1 MQLSR
6 ATGAVVQGCAGYYCW
21 IVLSLIAGA
30 GYRVEQWGGKWDG
43 TMGVA
48 NRVTGTAVQGCAG
61 YYVSKA
67 LTSSQRPYEQVQCC
81 HLFQHHGEM
90 VRTWGHWRLGR
101 Y

>member
-1 MQLSR
+1 M
-6 ATGAVVQGCAGYYCW
+6 
-21 IVLSLIAGA
+21 
-30 GYRVEQWGGKWDG
+30 EQWGGKWDG

-81 HLFQHHGEM
+81 TFFSSIM
-90 VRTWGHWRLGR
+90 VRWSELGVTR
-101 Y
+101 H